1 MKSCNE
7 NIKKALAASASLM
20 DLADKGDMDREDNG
34 CGVLYGVVRD
44 AAYKIREQAE
54 KEKKNH
60 IQLNKWL

>member
-7 NIKKALAASASLM
+7 NIKKALAMSASLLE
-20 DLADKGDMDREDNG
+20 LADQGDMDREDDG

-60 IQLNKWL
+60 IQQNKWL